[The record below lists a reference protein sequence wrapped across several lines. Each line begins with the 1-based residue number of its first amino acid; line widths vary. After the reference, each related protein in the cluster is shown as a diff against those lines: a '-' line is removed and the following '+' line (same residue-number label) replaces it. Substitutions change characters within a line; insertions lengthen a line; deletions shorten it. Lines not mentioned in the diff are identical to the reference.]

1 MGVKTVEENYVD
13 IRHRYTD
20 FNNYI
25 GEIICASVA
34 KIFFMKKLSLILLLI
49 TVSLCGFAQ
58 KTSLKSFDFLIGKWE
73 MPTKNGKIV
82 ERWQKHRDSLTGT
95 SHRFNAKGDSVLT
108 ESIVLKKIKGS
119 WYFCV
124 TGYEKGNEGK
134 TDFKLVASANNTFTF
149 ENKQHDFPQQIVY
162 QNKGK
167 DELLAWIEG
176 EIGGKKRKMEFPY
189 KRASL

>member
-1 MGVKTVEENYVD
+1 
-13 IRHRYTD
+13 
-20 FNNYI
+20 
-25 GEIICASVA
+25 
-34 KIFFMKKLSLILLLI
+34 MKNLSITLLLI
-49 TVSLCGFAQ
+49 ACSFYVSAQ
-58 KTSLKSFDFLIGKWE
+58 KMPLKPFYFLVGNWE
-73 MPTKNGKIV
+73 MKTKTGKII

-108 ESIVLKKIKGS
+108 ESIVLKKLSGE

-134 TDFKLVASANNTFTF
+134 TNFKLISSANNTFTF

-167 DELLAWIEG
+167 DALLAWIEG
-176 EIGGKKRKMEFPY
+176 EIGGKKRKIEFPY
-189 KRASL
+189 DRVK